1 MGKFFCDK
9 NKTILKT
16 IIFILVYLIFL
27 EKAKNFKPYSK
38 PTQVDKQKILKR
50 QDKYVEGTRQINS
63 VTSEKRVKG
72 FG

>member
-27 EKAKNFKPYSK
+27 EKAKHFKPYSK